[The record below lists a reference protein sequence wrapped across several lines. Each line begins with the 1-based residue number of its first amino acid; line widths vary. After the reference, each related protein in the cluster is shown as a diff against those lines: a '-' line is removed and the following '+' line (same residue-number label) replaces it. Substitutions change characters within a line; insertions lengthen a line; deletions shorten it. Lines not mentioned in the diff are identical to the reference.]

1 MLKARRVLT
10 AVLLLALAALG
21 WLWFTRPGR
30 VDMTAYVPADSILYA
45 EADSLPEI
53 LKALTSTDAWRE
65 LAPAAGV
72 ETDYGRAGRL
82 SGFLSFTG
90 AGPSDAVVLSR
101 AQVAV
106 TVLGFRAAEESDT
119 TLKFTPRVALVAETY
134 TPEWRVKAAVE
145 KLVGGFARK
154 TFGAQTFER
163 KEVDGV
169 PFLTWSES
177 AGGNRKLVAAVEDSV
192 AFVGNDETA
201 VRACLDVRRGARPS
215 LAGDE
220 QLREMRG
227 RVGGEGALAFG
238 YAPRGSAA
246 KAVEVFAPAF
256 VGGISQQPNIQSMLA
271 TVLPQLINQTVGAAG
286 WSARA
291 GGGGVEDRYFLS
303 LPGEMSQRLQ
313 APFTP
318 ASGDTGGAAAVL
330 PPYAYQVTL
339 YDFRSPEDAWRGLG
353 AALSSQVDVSRA
365 TIITLALEALLK
377 PYGVEKPR
385 EFLRACGGE
394 LATARLDAAS
404 EGKVLVASVR
414 ERAALREQALAHLG
428 RGARVERAGDAEIL
442 ISNDPEEG
450 AAAFAGGYL
459 LLGSEEDV
467 RRCVRAYLEGRTL
480 RDTAALKDAS
490 QEFFDAPAFT
500 RTLTD
505 DRESA
510 RTVLSS
516 FGARGGTAGALED
529 ALARRGRSVSQT
541 RLAEGGF
548 EKRTRSAFG
557 LFGEIVSRSA
567 PR

>member
-1 MLKARRVLT
+1 MLKARRVLA
-10 AVLLLALAALG
+10 AVLLVAVAVLV
-21 WLWFTRPGR
+21 WLWLTRPRR
-30 VDMTAYVPADSILYA
+30 VDMAAYVPADPILYA

-53 LKALTSTDAWRE
+53 LNALISTDAWRE
-65 LAPAAGV
+65 LAPAAGAGA
-72 ETDYGRAGRL
+72 DYKRPGWL

-106 TVLGFRAAEESDT
+106 AVLGFQAAEESDT
-119 TLKFTPRVALVAETY
+119 TLKFTPRAALVAETQ
-134 TPEWRVKAAVE
+134 TPEWRLKSAVE
-145 KLVGGFARK
+145 KLVGDFARRS
-154 TFGAQTFER
+154 FGAQTFER
-163 KEVDGV
+163 KEVDGI
-169 PFLTWSES
+169 PFLTWSEP
-177 AGGNRKLVAAVEDSV
+177 AGGRKLVAAVEDSV
-192 AFVGNDETA
+192 AFVGNDEAA
-201 VRACLDVRRGARPS
+201 VRACLDVRHGARPS

-220 QLREMRG
+220 QLKEMRA

-256 VGGISQQPNIQSMLA
+256 VGGISQQPNIQSVLA

-286 WSARA
+286 WSARVTQ
-291 GGGGVEDRYFLS
+291 GSVEDRYFLS

-313 APFTP
+313 TPFAPS
-318 ASGDTGGAAAVL
+318 AGNRGGAAAVL
-330 PPYAYQVTL
+330 PAEAFQVTL
-339 YDFRSPEDAWRGLG
+339 YDFRSPEEAWRGLG

-365 TIITLALEALLK
+365 TLITLALEALLK

-385 EFLRACGGE
+385 EFLRACGNE

-414 ERAALREQALAHLG
+414 DRAALREQTLAHLG

-442 ISNDPEEG
+442 ISNDADEG
-450 AAAFAGGYL
+450 AAAFAGEYL

-467 RRCVRAYLEGRTL
+467 RRCVSAYLAGRTL
-480 RDTAALKDAS
+480 REAPALKETT

-505 DRESA
+505 DRDSA
-510 RTVLSS
+510 RAVLSS
-516 FGARGGTAGALED
+516 FGARAATPALDE

-541 RLAEGGF
+541 RLTDGGF

-567 PR
+567 PH